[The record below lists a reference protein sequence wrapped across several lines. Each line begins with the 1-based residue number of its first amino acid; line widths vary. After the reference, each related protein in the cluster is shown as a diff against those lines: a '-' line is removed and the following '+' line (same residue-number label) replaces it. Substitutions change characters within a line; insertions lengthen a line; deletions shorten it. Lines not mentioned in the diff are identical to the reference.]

1 MGKKDMNVDDE
12 DEYPGEAMDAAQ
24 AFEAL
29 QREVALQRRAVEA
42 LGDALEARAA
52 PDLTVDIAK
61 VLKGQ
66 AQVVAQM
73 ERLQNH
79 PALMLTPQEHGRSMA
94 HAGGEVVREAVQA
107 LEQASQALRQDHRQL
122 ADLVDTARTVRQDKR
137 ALAWSAGAVLVIGML
152 LLPLLMWLMPVGLS
166 SHVAAFMLGQDRWG
180 AGWALLEAASA
191 GSTAQIADAARLVKA
206 NEGPLAACREA
217 AIKSKREQ
225 RCMVL
230 ISTPSLQK

>member
-1 MGKKDMNVDDE
+1 MNVDDE
-12 DEYPGEAMDAAQ
+12 DEYPGEAADAAQ

-29 QREVALQRRAVEA
+29 QREVALQRRAMEA
-42 LGDALEARAA
+42 LGDALEARAT

-94 HAGGEVVREAVQA
+94 QAGGEVVREAVQA

-137 ALAWSAGAVLVIGML
+137 ARAWSAGAVLVIGML
-152 LLPLLMWLMPVGLS
+152 LSPMLLWLMPVGLS
-166 SHVAAFMLGQDRWG
+166 SHVAAFMLGEDRWS
-180 AGWALLEAASA
+180 AGWTLLEAASA
-191 GSTAQIADAARLVKA
+191 GSTAQIAEAARLVKA
-206 NEGPLAACREA
+206 NEGALAACREA

-230 ISTPSLQK
+230 VPAPSLQK

>member
-1 MGKKDMNVDDE
+1 MNVDDE

-42 LGDALEARAA
+42 LGNVLEARTA

-66 AQVVAQM
+66 AQAVAQM
-73 ERLQNH
+73 ERLQSH

-94 HAGGEVVREAVQA
+94 QAGGEAVREAVQA

-122 ADLVDTARTVRQDKR
+122 ANFVDTARMVRQDKR
-137 ALAWSAGAVLVIGML
+137 VLAWRAGAVLVIGIL
-152 LLPLLMWLMPVGLS
+152 LSPLLMWLMPVGLS
-166 SHVAAFMLGQDRWG
+166 SHVAAFMLGEDRWS
-180 AGWALLEAASA
+180 AGWTLLEAASA
-191 GSTAQIADAARLVKA
+191 GSTAQIAEAARLIKA
-206 NEGPLAACREA
+206 NEGALATCREA

-230 ISTPSLQK
+230 IPAPSLQR

>member
-1 MGKKDMNVDDE
+1 MGEKDMNVDDE
-12 DEYPGEAMDAAQ
+12 DEYPGEAADAAQ

-42 LGDALEARAA
+42 LGNVLEARAA

-66 AQVVAQM
+66 TQLGAQL
-73 ERLQNH
+73 ERLQSH

-94 HAGGEVVREAVQA
+94 QAGGEVVREAVQA

-122 ADLVDTARTVRQDKR
+122 ANFVDTARMVRQDKR
-137 ALAWSAGAVLVIGML
+137 VLAWSAGAVLVIGML
-152 LLPLLMWLMPVGLS
+152 LSPLLMWLMPVGLS

-206 NEGPLAACREA
+206 NEGALAACREV

-230 ISTPSLQK
+230 IPALSLQK

>member
-1 MGKKDMNVDDE
+1 MNVDDE
-12 DEYPGEAMDAAQ
+12 DEYPGEAADAAQ

-29 QREVALQRRAVEA
+29 QREVALQRRAMEA
-42 LGDALEARAA
+42 LGDALEARAT
-52 PDLTVDIAK
+52 PDLAVDIAK

-94 HAGGEVVREAVQA
+94 QAGGEVVREAVQA

-122 ADLVDTARTVRQDKR
+122 ADFVHTARTVRQDKR

-152 LLPLLMWLMPVGLS
+152 LSPLLMWLMPVGLS
-166 SHVAAFMLGQDRWG
+166 SHAAAFMLGEDRWS
-180 AGWALLEAASA
+180 AGWILLDAASA
-191 GSTAQIADAARLVKA
+191 GSTAQVAEAARLVKA
-206 NEGPLAACREA
+206 NEGTLAACREA
-217 AIKSKREQ
+217 AIKSKRKQ

-230 ISTPSLQK
+230 ISVPSLQK